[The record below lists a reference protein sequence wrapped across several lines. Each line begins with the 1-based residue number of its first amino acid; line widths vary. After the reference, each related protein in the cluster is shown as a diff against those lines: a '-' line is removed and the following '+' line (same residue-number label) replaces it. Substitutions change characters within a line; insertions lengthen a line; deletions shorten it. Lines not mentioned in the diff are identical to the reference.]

1 LLYTFLNPYVTTH
14 SLQIRNYQK
23 YLPTFYTFF
32 LSLFLSTLSSFLSL
46 SFSHSLFDSE
56 FITLYFFLFS
66 FLLSFFD
73 VCNTRAITAFSR
85 VSFVCRNVAS
95 IQHQTVFLK
104 KIKKMIRFFSSTRFK
119 TAFSIWLFLNANN
132 FYF

>member
-1 LLYTFLNPYVTTH
+1 MLYTFLNPYVTTH

-85 VSFVCRNVAS
+85 VSFVCRNVAFLPS
-95 IQHQTVFLK
+95 LHSTSNCFSQKNKKNDSVF
-104 KIKKMIRFFSSTRFK
+104 FFNTFQNCFFNL
-119 TAFSIWLFLNANN
+119 TFP
-132 FYF
+132 